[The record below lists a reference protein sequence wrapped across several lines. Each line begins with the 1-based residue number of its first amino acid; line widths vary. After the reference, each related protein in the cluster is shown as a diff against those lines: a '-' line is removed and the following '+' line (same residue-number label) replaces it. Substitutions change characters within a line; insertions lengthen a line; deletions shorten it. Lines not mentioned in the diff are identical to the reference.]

1 MRKARRVYGRFTA
14 PTLCVAV
21 LLAGAVSAQA
31 NDRAVDD
38 AFWNTVKS
46 CRDADEVRMYLSHFP
61 GGRHVAKARACLKKL
76 QLADDRAVTDD
87 AFWNTVKSC
96 AAHEAAG
103 RLEAAL
109 DCLKKLQ
116 LADDAFW
123 NAVKSCTNVDEVRVY
138 LEKFPKGRHVAEARA
153 CLKKLELSYLST
165 AERQGDPSKPRQ
177 SSPFAVRVL
186 ITYCIF

>member
-31 NDRAVDD
+31 
-38 AFWNTVKS
+38 
-46 CRDADEVRMYLSHFP
+46 
-61 GGRHVAKARACLKKL
+61 
-76 QLADDRAVTDD
+76 DDRAVMND

-103 RLEAAL
+103 RLEAARA
-109 DCLKKLQ
+109 CLKKLQ
-116 LADDAFW
+116 LADDRAVMDDAFWNAVTSCPNVDEVSLYLEKFPKGRHVAEARACLKKLQLADDRAVMDDAFW

-153 CLKKLELSYLST
+153 CLKKL
-165 AERQGDPSKPRQ
+165 Q
-177 SSPFAVRVL
+177 
-186 ITYCIF
+186 

>member
-31 NDRAVDD
+31 NDRAADD

-46 CRDADEVRMYLSHFP
+46 C
-61 GGRHVAKARACLKKL
+61 
-76 QLADDRAVTDD
+76 
-87 AFWNTVKSC
+87 
-96 AAHEAAG
+96 
-103 RLEAAL
+103 
-109 DCLKKLQ
+109 
-116 LADDAFW
+116 
-123 NAVKSCTNVDEVRVY
+123 TNVDEVSLY